1 MKRIVSILL
10 AVTFVVGLG
19 LSAMAQKTPVVN
31 NRQNRQQKRIN
42 RGVKTGTLTK
52 KEAAKLEAGQART
65 EALEAKAKS
74 DGKVTVKERARL
86 QHRQNKTSRRIYRQ
100 KHDNQNRK

>member
-65 EALEAKAKS
+65 EALEAKAKL

>member
-31 NRQNRQQKRIN
+31 NRQNRQQRRIN
-42 RGVKTGTLTK
+42 RGVKSGALTK

-65 EALEAKAKS
+65 ENLEAKAKS

-86 QHRQNKTSRRIYRQ
+86 AHRQNKTSRRIYRQ
-100 KHDNQNRK
+100 KHDNQTRK